1 MKHTDHDEDFSSL
14 RNLLAMSRLDMPND
28 TQVDQFL
35 IEFHRRQRAQLLVPQ
50 SVLSRSVAWIK
61 ERVAGFQLVPSLS
74 YGGAFAAIAIT
85 AFVGLSQQVQVVTSV
100 DGQSKLTFRL
110 TPHESSFAMVPGS
123 LVSAPNFVPT
133 KSSESPNFTPSRND
147 SSATR
152 YVLANNSQGT
162 HDATV
167 AF

>member
-1 MKHTDHDEDFSSL
+1 MNQDQDFSSL
-14 RNLLAMSRLDMPND
+14 RNLLASTRLDMPND
-28 TQVDQFL
+28 TQVEQFL
-35 IEFHRRQRAQLLVPQ
+35 TEFHRRQRSQLLVPQ
-50 SVLSRSVAWIK
+50 SVLSRSIAWMK
-61 ERVAGFQLVPSLS
+61 ERMAKFELVPSLS
-74 YGGAFAAIAIT
+74 YGSAFAAIAIT

-100 DGQSKLTFRL
+100 DGQSKLTFRMP
-110 TPHESSFAMVPGS
+110 THDTSFAMVPGS
-123 LVSAPNFVPT
+123 LISSSNFVPT
-133 KSSESPNFTPSRND
+133 KLSESPNFTPSRTD